1 MATVLGVI
9 PIITQWFGMCL
20 VPEVRTLSNTLVL
33 LLSTPL
39 LGNSVTLTLRTNVKF
54 ICMYKLLSTL

>member
-39 LGNSVTLTLRTNVKF
+39 LGNSVTLTL
-54 ICMYKLLSTL
+54 